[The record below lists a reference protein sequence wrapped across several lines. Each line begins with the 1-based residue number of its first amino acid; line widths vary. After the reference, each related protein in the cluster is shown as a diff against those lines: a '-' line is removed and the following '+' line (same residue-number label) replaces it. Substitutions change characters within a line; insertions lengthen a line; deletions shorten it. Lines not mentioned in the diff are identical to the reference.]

1 MLSCLLTATTPA
13 IIPATAVVVQVDAA
27 LLLSGRCVVVV
38 VLRALRHTAALRH
51 PGCLRRRRVHLCQGR
66 HRSHSSLSAGN
77 LTWLQQRPVNTCCVY
92 MYSYIAGHTYTNR
105 PYIHIQ
111 AIHTHIQTGH
121 TNIIQ
126 AMHSYMTDTH
136 AYIQATHT
144 FTHRE
149 RLASHN

>member
-92 MYSYIAGHTYTNR
+92 MYVCVRMCVCVSVCLSVCVSVCVFVCVCAPPPLHARSWAEGSLVL
-105 PYIHIQ
+105 
-111 AIHTHIQTGH
+111 
-121 TNIIQ
+121 
-126 AMHSYMTDTH
+126 AMH
-136 AYIQATHT
+136 I
-144 FTHRE
+144 
-149 RLASHN
+149 